1 MRLTRILAVVGVVLG
16 TFSVLLGSHGSYGLQ
31 VARAEPLLVSLE
43 AQGAAAL
50 TTPQS
55 EVFGPGVN
63 FALGVRY
70 PFGPMLQLG
79 GELRAGLLSA
89 GTSPSEMGQADPGVG
104 SFEFGMLMLRL
115 KPLAMVDRS
124 APRRAVGLFVDLGA
138 GGGVTGKLGRVAFQ
152 AGLGYGIS
160 LGGGFTLAPT
170 VRYLQVVQPS
180 DALSSRDA
188 RLLLYGV
195 ELTAFDARAKL
206 HHVLPEPVVVAPPP
220 VHDEPLELPPAP
232 PAAAVAVEEPRD
244 ECPEAG
250 CPDPNSD
257 RDHDHII
264 DSNDKCPDE
273 PETVN
278 GEDDEDGCP
287 DQGVIELENDRIV
300 LDARVLFDPGFA
312 RVKHA
317 AWRSLEAI
325 VKLMKKHPEW
335 VKIRVE
341 GHADARGPA
350 KLNQELSKRRAKNA
364 MKFLVGLGVPQE
376 KIESVGYGSARPR
389 VSGDSEEANQRN
401 RRVEFVVLTAETA
414 VDPQPPKPE
423 PAKDEASALPDKE
436 EAPAPPPLAAP
447 KPAAPAPPAKEE
459 VLSPPPSAKPAAS
472 KPAASKPPA
481 TKPAAPKA
489 PAAEPAPPPHEEAPA
504 PPPAAPPPAPK
515 PAPPKSGLT
524 PSGLVPLPAEGKK

>member
-1 MRLTRILAVVGVVLG
+1 MRPTRILEVVGVVLG
-16 TFSVLLGSHGSYGLQ
+16 MLGVLLGSHGLQ

-50 TTPQS
+50 TAPQS
-55 EVFGPGVN
+55 DVFGPGVN

-70 PFGPMLQLG
+70 PLGPMLQLG
-79 GELRAGLLSA
+79 AEVRAGLLSA
-89 GTSPSEMGQADPGVG
+89 GTSPIELGQAEPGVG
-104 SFEFGMLMLRL
+104 SFELGMLMLRL
-115 KPLAMVDRS
+115 KPLAAVDRS
-124 APRRAVGLFVDLGA
+124 APQRAVGLFVDLGA
-138 GGGVTGKLGRVAFQ
+138 GGGVTGKLARVGFQ
-152 AGLGYGIS
+152 AGLGYGFS

-188 RLLLYGV
+188 RLVLYGV
-195 ELTAFDARAKL
+195 ELTAFDARAKV
-206 HHVLPEPVVVAPPP
+206 HHVLPEPVVVAPSP

-232 PAAAVAVEEPRD
+232 PPAAVAESHA
-244 ECPEAG
+244 ECPEGG

-300 LDARVLFDPGFA
+300 LDSRVLFDQGFA

-350 KLNQELSKRRAKNA
+350 KLNQELSERRAKNA

-389 VSGDSEEANQRN
+389 ASGDTQEANQRN

-414 VDPQPPKPE
+414 ADPQPAKPE
-423 PAKDEASALPDKE
+423 PAKDEASAPPAKE
-436 EAPAPPPLAAP
+436 DAPAPPPLAAP

-459 VLSPPPSAKPAAS
+459 VL
-472 KPAASKPPA
+472 
-481 TKPAAPKA
+481 
-489 PAAEPAPPPHEEAPA
+489 APPPPA
-504 PPPAAPPPAPK
+504 KPAPK
-515 PAPPKSGLT
+515 PAPPQSGLT
-524 PSGLVPLPAEGKK
+524 PSGLVPLPPGGNK